1 MSTGVNCT
9 NNIGR
14 SAYNDNTDFTS
25 LTNDAQ
31 RYGTHQFLPF
41 KRIKKQIKSKVD
53 LHYTFLNL

>member
-25 LTNDAQ
+25 LTNNAQ
-31 RYGTHQFLPF
+31 RYGTRQFLSF
-41 KRIKKQIKSKVD
+41 KRIKK
-53 LHYTFLNL
+53 TN